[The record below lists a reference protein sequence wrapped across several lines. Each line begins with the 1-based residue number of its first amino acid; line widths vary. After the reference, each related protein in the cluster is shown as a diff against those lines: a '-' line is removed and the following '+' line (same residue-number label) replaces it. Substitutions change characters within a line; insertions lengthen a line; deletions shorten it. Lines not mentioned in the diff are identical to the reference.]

1 MAPSHHPPYENWT
14 LGSPRNEA
22 IYIDSL
28 QVDNASALITAAK
41 NLMTAVV
48 LTVKTCYVASTAV
61 SCTYILVMF
70 LAIEAI

>member
-1 MAPSHHPPYENWT
+1 MRLYW
-14 LGSPRNEA
+14 
-22 IYIDSL
+22 YIDSL

-61 SCTYILVMF
+61 SCTYL
-70 LAIEAI
+70 